1 MAVAS
6 GRSLS
11 AQMPCQQSLGPIP
24 VASDQR
30 LPAKIVDEGPV
41 SAAPNSGAGYVSV
54 DVRGNFGGEAVV
66 SVPEQVGGPPTDCAS
81 LPPLIAAPVSRPARA
96 HWLHQYS
103 RRLVGIDLVAVIT
116 AVGLAHWLRF
126 GGLPGTGSVH
136 SNLDYTTVSL
146 AIAAAWLMM
155 LSIYHARSRRIIG
168 AGVEEYRRVWMATL
182 STFGAVAVV
191 SMLFKLDVARGYLMI
206 ALPIGVVA
214 TLCGRRVARRMVAAD
229 RRKHGSCMTRVLV
242 VGNDHAVK
250 DLTQS
255 LARDAASGYQVVG
268 ACVPGGYSKD
278 SIEVPDV
285 GLIRTHGDETQV
297 AEAVAATGCDTVAL
311 TATERLGPRGIR
323 ALSWELEKLNV
334 DLMVAPQVVDV
345 AGPRLTMRPVAGLPL
360 IHVEKPQ
367 YNGAKRFEKRAF
379 DVVFSGLVLL
389 FSLPLTVALA
399 IAVKASS
406 AGPVFYLSERIGLD
420 SKPFQM
426 IKFRTMVQDA
436 DRQIDRLV
444 SLNEINGGV
453 LFKIRRDPRVTPIG
467 RVLRRYSLDEIPQ
480 FLNVLKGDMSVV
492 GPRPPLARE
501 VVTYDDEVKR
511 RLLVRPGITGLW
523 QVSGRSDLSWQDS
536 VRLDLFYV
544 ENFSMVADF
553 VIVVKTAR
561 AMLSGSGAY

>member
-1 MAVAS
+1 MDHSASLAVK
-6 GRSLS
+6 
-11 AQMPCQQSLGPIP
+11 LGSHVDNPDRELIP
-24 VASDQR
+24 VAS
-30 LPAKIVDEGPV
+30 
-41 SAAPNSGAGYVSV
+41 S
-54 DVRGNFGGEAVV
+54 VRGERVV
-66 SVPEQVGGPPTDCAS
+66 KVREQVGGSVADYEL
-81 LPPLIAAPVSRPARA
+81 LPRLTAAPASRAARA

-103 RRLVGIDLVAVIT
+103 RRVAGIDLVAVIIS
-116 AVGLAHWLRF
+116 VGLAHWLRF
-126 GGLPGTGSVH
+126 GRLAGTASIS
-136 SNLDYTTVSL
+136 SNLRYTTVSL
-146 AIAAAWLMM
+146 VIAVGWLTM
-155 LSIYHARSRRIIG
+155 LSIYRTRSQRIIG

-182 STFGAVAVV
+182 STFGAIAVI
-191 SMLFKLDVARGYLMI
+191 SMLFKLDIARGYLMI
-206 ALPIGVVA
+206 ALPIGVIT
-214 TLCGRRVARRMVAAD
+214 TLGGRRWARRQVAAK
-229 RRKHGSCMTRVLV
+229 RKKHGSCMTHVLV

-255 LARDAASGYQVVG
+255 LARDPASGYQVVG
-268 ACVPGGYSKD
+268 ACIPGGCSKD
-278 SIEVPDV
+278 AIEVPNV
-285 GLIRTHGDETQV
+285 GLIHTYGDETRV

-367 YNGAKRFEKRAF
+367 YNGAKRFEKRVF
-379 DVVFSGLVLL
+379 DVVFSSLVLI
-389 FSLPLTVALA
+389 FTLPLTIALA
-399 IAVKASS
+399 IAVKVSS

-420 SKPFQM
+420 GKPFQM
-426 IKFRTMVQDA
+426 IKFRTMAHDA
-436 DRQIDRLV
+436 DRQLDRLV
-444 SLNEINGGV
+444 SRNEISGGV

-501 VVTYDDEVKR
+501 VVTYDHEVKR
-511 RLLVRPGITGLW
+511 RLLVLPGITGLW
-523 QVSGRSDLSWQDS
+523 QVSGRSDLSWEDS

-544 ENFSMVADF
+544 ENWSMVVDF
-553 VIVVKTAR
+553 VIVVKTAM